1 MHSSLPAS
9 STGSAWLF
17 SQCSSQRWVIFP
29 SPARSWCSSLSINA
43 TGCSMPASLAHRQ
56 ILIRILT
63 MPRDAPSIHLNRFWL
78 AEMNSCESPLTVV
91 GRSIASGGN
100 GNGIT
105 TIVVPDAFCPPWVI
119 RLICSINPLKCRRSF
134 SARFKS
140 SGGCRWSI
148 LITVPFMA
156 GHICLCPILD
166 HLPPP
171 SANAYCIPKK
181 AHQHRVS

>member
-1 MHSSLPAS
+1 
-9 STGSAWLF
+9 
-17 SQCSSQRWVIFP
+17 
-29 SPARSWCSSLSINA
+29 
-43 TGCSMPASLAHRQ
+43 
-56 ILIRILT
+56 
-63 MPRDAPSIHLNRFWL
+63 
-78 AEMNSCESPLTVV
+78 MNSCDSPLTVV
-91 GRSIASGGN
+91 GRGIASGGN

-148 LITVPFMA
+148 LITVPLMA

-181 AHQHRVS
+181 AHQHRVSYVRVGEVEDSFVVFLIVISRKLESYELQLCASPIV